1 MVVGKGIEEIRA
13 VKDRH
18 ADDLFRRK
26 NVVGLGIGY
35 KEVEGQET
43 EQLSLVV
50 MVRKKE
56 SPSQLEATDLVPFE
70 IEGVPVD
77 VKEVGEIVALSSR
90 NLTQLGEGPQ
100 TEPCPLRS
108 ETFGD
113 QKPDIHRG
121 QRNGPKASH

>member
-13 VKDRH
+13 IKNRHEKD
-18 ADDLFRRK
+18 LLKKK

-50 MVRKKE
+50 MVKKKE
-56 SPSQLEATDLVPFE
+56 SPSQLDVTDLVPSD

-77 VKEVGEIVALSSR
+77 VKEVGEIVALS
-90 NLTQLGEGPQ
+90 
-100 TEPCPLRS
+100 
-108 ETFGD
+108 
-113 QKPDIHRG
+113 
-121 QRNGPKASH
+121 

>member
-1 MVVGKGIEEIRA
+1 MAHGIGIEEVRA

-18 ADDLFRRK
+18 GESLLEK
-26 NVVGLGIGY
+26 ENVVGLGIGY

-56 SPSQLEATDLVPFE
+56 SPSQLDATDLIPSE

-77 VKEVGEIVALSSR
+77 VKEVGESVALS
-90 NLTQLGEGPQ
+90 
-100 TEPCPLRS
+100 
-108 ETFGD
+108 
-113 QKPDIHRG
+113 
-121 QRNGPKASH
+121 

>member
-1 MVVGKGIEEIRA
+1 MTIAKGIEEIRA

-18 ADDLFRRK
+18 EGDLLKKR

-56 SPSQLEATDLVPFE
+56 PPSQLDARDVVPSE
-70 IEGVPVD
+70 IEGVPLD
-77 VKEVGEIVALSSR
+77 VIEVGEIVALSS
-90 NLTQLGEGPQ
+90 
-100 TEPCPLRS
+100 
-108 ETFGD
+108 
-113 QKPDIHRG
+113 
-121 QRNGPKASH
+121 

>member
-1 MVVGKGIEEIRA
+1 MAERKGIEEIRA

-18 ADDLFRRK
+18 EGDLLKKK

-43 EQLSLVV
+43 DQLSLVV

-56 SPSQLEATDLVPFE
+56 SPSQLDATDLVPSD

-77 VKEVGEIVALSSR
+77 VKEVGEIVALS
-90 NLTQLGEGPQ
+90 
-100 TEPCPLRS
+100 
-108 ETFGD
+108 
-113 QKPDIHRG
+113 
-121 QRNGPKASH
+121 

>member
-1 MVVGKGIEEIRA
+1 MAIVKGIEEIRA

-18 ADDLFRRK
+18 GESLLEKK

-43 EQLSLVV
+43 GLLSLVV

-56 SPSQLEATDLVPFE
+56 SPSQLDATDLIPSE

-77 VKEVGEIVALSSR
+77 VKEVGEIVALSS
-90 NLTQLGEGPQ
+90 
-100 TEPCPLRS
+100 
-108 ETFGD
+108 
-113 QKPDIHRG
+113 
-121 QRNGPKASH
+121 

>member
-1 MVVGKGIEEIRA
+1 MAEGKGIEEIRA

-18 ADDLFRRK
+18 GENLLEKK

-43 EQLSLVV
+43 GLLSLVV

-56 SPSQLEATDLVPFE
+56 SPSQLDATDLIPSE

-77 VKEVGEIVALSSR
+77 VKEVGEIVALSS
-90 NLTQLGEGPQ
+90 
-100 TEPCPLRS
+100 
-108 ETFGD
+108 
-113 QKPDIHRG
+113 
-121 QRNGPKASH
+121 

>member
-1 MVVGKGIEEIRA
+1 MATGKGIEEIRA

-18 ADDLFRRK
+18 GESLLEKK

-43 EQLSLVV
+43 GLLSLVV

-56 SPSQLEATDLVPFE
+56 SPSQLDATDLIPSE

-77 VKEVGEIVALSSR
+77 VKEVGEIVALSS
-90 NLTQLGEGPQ
+90 
-100 TEPCPLRS
+100 
-108 ETFGD
+108 
-113 QKPDIHRG
+113 
-121 QRNGPKASH
+121 

>member
-1 MVVGKGIEEIRA
+1 MAERKRFEDVRA

-18 ADDLFRRK
+18 QEQLLKKK

-43 EQLSLVV
+43 GLLSLVV

-56 SPSQLEATDLVPFE
+56 PPSQLDATDLVPFE

-77 VKEVGEIVALSSR
+77 VKEVGDIVALSS
-90 NLTQLGEGPQ
+90 
-100 TEPCPLRS
+100 
-108 ETFGD
+108 
-113 QKPDIHRG
+113 
-121 QRNGPKASH
+121 

>member
-1 MVVGKGIEEIRA
+1 MVVGKRIEEIRA

-18 ADDLFRRK
+18 EKDLLKKK

-43 EQLSLVV
+43 GQLSLVV

-56 SPSQLEATDLVPFE
+56 SPSQLDATDLVPSD

-77 VKEVGEIVALSSR
+77 VKEVGEIIALS
-90 NLTQLGEGPQ
+90 
-100 TEPCPLRS
+100 
-108 ETFGD
+108 
-113 QKPDIHRG
+113 
-121 QRNGPKASH
+121 

>member
-1 MVVGKGIEEIRA
+1 VRRADMAAGKGIEEIRA

-18 ADDLFRRK
+18 KDDLLRKK

-56 SPSQLEATDLVPFE
+56 SPSQLDGTDLVPSE
-70 IEGVPVD
+70 IEGVPID
-77 VKEVGEIVALSSR
+77 VKEVGEIVALSS
-90 NLTQLGEGPQ
+90 
-100 TEPCPLRS
+100 
-108 ETFGD
+108 
-113 QKPDIHRG
+113 
-121 QRNGPKASH
+121 

>member
-1 MVVGKGIEEIRA
+1 MATGKGIEEIRA

-18 ADDLFRRK
+18 EAGLLKKK

-43 EQLSLVV
+43 GLLSLVV

-56 SPSQLEATDLVPFE
+56 SPSQLDATDMVPAE

-77 VKEVGEIVALSSR
+77 VKEVGKIVALS
-90 NLTQLGEGPQ
+90 
-100 TEPCPLRS
+100 
-108 ETFGD
+108 
-113 QKPDIHRG
+113 
-121 QRNGPKASH
+121 